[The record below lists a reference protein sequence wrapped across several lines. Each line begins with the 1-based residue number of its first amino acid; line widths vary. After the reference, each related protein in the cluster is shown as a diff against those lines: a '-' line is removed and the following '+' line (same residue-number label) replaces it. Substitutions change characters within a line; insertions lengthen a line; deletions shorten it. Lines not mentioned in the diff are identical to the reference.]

1 MIRSRVINKIKGFA
15 IPFVVLAVVVLF
27 VTGVAFLHLGL
38 ERRVYSIRTGEG
50 ISARCAADAGLQ
62 RAMLDLNKVLKAD
75 DYKTISDDKLPSASN
90 VGLTGSNADY
100 SYKIVPWGLESK
112 AIESAGKS
120 HEAERIVRAEVS
132 LKNAFEFGVFADE
145 QLILYNSSII
155 DWYNYDSEDD
165 PMKVG
170 TNSTQ
175 SGAVELKSSITVQGD
190 IVVGPGGDPSKVV
203 SQGSGVDV
211 DGRMYALLSKT
222 QLDSVEVPGW
232 LAGMLS
238 NGVLENDATITTS
251 GRYDKIDLGNSEKLK
266 IEGDVKIY
274 VSGDIILGNDS
285 TIEISDTGGDSSLV
299 IYLGGDLECKYG
311 SNINNLTE
319 VPKNFRLL
327 ALDSCGQIRL
337 KNSTDFYG
345 VVYAPEADI
354 ILDNS
359 ADLYGSITGENI
371 ELKNSVNIHYDASL
385 RDLRDGD
392 SLLRYR
398 LSRWQEN

>member
-1 MIRSRVINKIKGFA
+1 MIRSRVINQKKGFA
-15 IPFVVLAVVVLF
+15 LPLVILAVVVLF
-27 VTGVAFLHLGL
+27 VTGVAFLHLGF
-38 ERRVYSIRTGEG
+38 ERRVYSIRTGED
-50 ISARCAADAGLQ
+50 ISARCGADAGLQ
-62 RAMLDLNKVLKAD
+62 RAILDLNKVLRVNN
-75 DYKTISDDKLPSASN
+75 YKTISDDKLPSASN

-112 AIESAGKS
+112 AIESTGKS
-120 HEAERIVRAEVS
+120 HEAKRIVRAEVS
-132 LKNAFEFGVFADE
+132 LKNPFGFGVFADE
-145 QLILYNSSII
+145 KLILFNGSII
-155 DWYNYDSEDD
+155 DWYNYDADDD
-165 PMKVG
+165 PLTIG
-170 TNSTQ
+170 TNSIQ
-175 SGAVELKSSITVQGD
+175 NAMVDLKSFIKVKGNV
-190 IVVGPGGDPSKVV
+190 VVGPGGNPNKVV
-203 SQGSGVDV
+203 SVGSGVDV
-211 DGRMYALLSKT
+211 TGEMYPLLTKN

-232 LAGMLS
+232 LAGMPSKGILK
-238 NGVLENDATITTS
+238 NNATITTS
-251 GRYDKIDLGNSEKLK
+251 GRYDKIDLGNSEELK

-285 TIEISDTGGDSSLV
+285 AIEISNTGGNSSLV

-327 ALDSCGQIRL
+327 ALDSCGKIVL

-371 ELKNSVNIHYDASL
+371 DLKNSVDVHYDASL